1 MSDSA
6 IKKFNY
12 SFTAVYIV
20 IFIGF
25 IIFQESPSALSGDRD
40 VWKPV
45 VEALF
50 LTIIGAMFSIVGI
63 VNSIAIWTR
72 TADQYMKLLH
82 SMAIGSWGKRSL
94 RFCSNRYWLWQG
106 RVILILFF
114 FMGLAFFYVG
124 LLRLQNILFN

>member
-12 SFTAVYIV
+12 SFTAVYLVV
-20 IFIGF
+20 IIAF
-25 IIFQESPSALSGDRD
+25 IIFQESPSMLSGDGE
-40 VWKPV
+40 VWKPI

-50 LTIIGAMFSIVGI
+50 LTIIGAMFSILGV

-72 TADQYMKLLH
+72 TADQYVNLLH
-82 SMAIGSWGKRSL
+82 SIAIGSWAKRSL
-94 RFCSNRYWLWQG
+94 RFRSNRYWLWQG
-106 RVILILFF
+106 RIILILFF

-124 LLRLQNILFN
+124 LLKLQNLLFD